1 MTSFVAFYLLKA
13 GLPLVKRTAFCL
25 AHLSHS
31 NNLLTLYLFAMPSFQ
46 ETIFN
51 LLAKSLNKEMNIITI
66 SKMANQQP
74 YDHMKARAACPHL
87 SPKNKFFIP

>member
-51 LLAKSLNKEMNIITI
+51 LLAKSLNKEKKNNMTF
-66 SKMANQQP
+66 SKILKRSAYN
-74 YDHMKARAACPHL
+74 HKKARAA
-87 SPKNKFFIP
+87 